1 MAKLPSRAV
10 VHLTCVGYSHPLH
23 VPEQLWDGRVI
34 PGVQGVSV
42 YTQVEPQPAGFGVKR
57 HLVLDESDV
66 GESDCCLAVQFH
78 VPGKSHKREQGAR
91 KRKCQKLSPNH
102 CPLSNCFRGR
112 DFILEQSRECCRLLF
127 SAPELCSITGFISLF
142 LTFLNVIVNLY
153 HHFDMFF
160 YEHHIFLISKRI
172 TPRIP
177 FFLKKALVKSVFSA
191 DGDTEAAAPSQSLSL
206 FD

>member
-1 MAKLPSRAV
+1 MSLSSCGTAGSSLEYRAYRFIPRWNLSQLALGSSV
-10 VHLTCVGYSHPLH
+10 ILCWMRVMLERATAASLYS
-23 VPEQLWDGRVI
+23 
-34 PGVQGVSV
+34 
-42 YTQVEPQPAGFGVKR
+42 FM
-57 HLVLDESDV
+57 
-66 GESDCCLAVQFH
+66 CLE
-78 VPGKSHKREQGAR
+78 SHKREQGAR